1 MKNHII
7 LMLLSIPVA
16 NAGVYKWT
24 DGDGNVHF
32 GDRPQNLDTAT
43 EINIRSDNKT
53 GVTNSSGNK
62 EEREYLLKKIEEEKQ
77 ADAENRKRQLAEEK
91 KRKKRCDYFK
101 SRYQSHIQS
110 SRTYRTS
117 PDGERYYLS
126 DQERAARKKKFS
138 KGIARYCR

>member
-1 MKNHII
+1 MKQYI
-7 LMLLSIPVA
+7 LLLTLVIAPVDA
-16 NAGVYKWT
+16 AVYKWT
-24 DGDGNVHF
+24 DEDGNVHF
-32 GDRPQNLDTAT
+32 GDRPADPDSAA

-53 GVTNSSGNK
+53 GVTNSSGNTK
-62 EEREYLLKKIEEEKQ
+62 EREYLLRKIDEEKK
-77 ADAENRKRQLAEEK
+77 ADAEKRKERYAEEK
-91 KRKKRCDYFK
+91 KRKQRCDYFK

-126 DQERAARKKKFS
+126 GEERAARKKKFS